1 MMMFHLSPVLMRYW
15 LVKPGWST
23 SCTAQA
29 RMAAMISSEVK
40 HWARA
45 LLERRRWVDWVT
57 SAAWRWLW

>member
-1 MMMFHLSPVLMRYW
+1 MSPVLMRYW

-40 HWARA
+40 HSARA
-45 LLERRRWVDWVT
+45 GLDSSRWVDWVT
-57 SAAWRWLW
+57 SAA